1 MIGKA
6 FTYALM
12 LNTCAGKPCD
22 PIRVL
27 LFSVNE
33 S

>member
-6 FTYALM
+6 FTHGLM

-22 PIRVL
+22 PIRVM